1 MKYDVVLFD
10 LDGTLTESAPGIIHS
25 ARIAVEQMGY
35 KDFDPSVFQRFI
47 GPPLHESFR
56 IYFGMTDAQA
66 DEAIAHYRA
75 YYADRGIFE
84 NAVYPGM
91 PNLLR
96 QLKAE
101 GARLYV
107 ATAKPERFMHI
118 VLEKFGIARFF
129 DGAVGATMDNRSSN
143 KSELVR
149 AALPKDADPRR
160 SVMIGDRRY
169 DIEAGR
175 ANGIDTIGVCYGYGN
190 RAEVEQA
197 GATYVADT
205 VEALSKY
212 LVGDMP
218 APQGLFVTVEGLDGS
233 GKTTQI
239 DGLAAYLRQL
249 GYEVLCTREPG
260 GSPIAEKIRHV
271 VLSPENLGMHAWTEA
286 LLYAAARA
294 EHVQAVVRPALA
306 EGKVVLCDRFV
317 DSSVV
322 YQGVGRGLGIE
333 NVLKINALG
342 IGGIVPDWTLYLR
355 LDVEA
360 ALHRRRSASSLDRIE
375 MEQEAFHRRALEA
388 YETLWRENPQRIC
401 AVDASQSAEEIA
413 QEACARMDAVLAKH

>member
-10 LDGTLTESAPGIIHS
+10 LDGTLTESAPGIINS

-35 KDFDPSVFQRFI
+35 KDFDPRVFERFI
-47 GPPLHESFR
+47 GPPLHHSFR
-56 IYFGMTDAQA
+56 QYFGMDDAQA
-66 DEAIAHYRA
+66 DEAVRRYRVYFA
-75 YYADRGIFE
+75 EYGLFE
-84 NAVYPGM
+84 NAVYAGI
-91 PNLLR
+91 PNMLR
-96 QLKAE
+96 RLKAG

-107 ATAKPERFMHI
+107 ATAKPEEFMHRI
-118 VLEKFGIARFF
+118 LERFGLARFF
-129 DGAVGATMDNRSSN
+129 DGAVGTKLEDRAVE
-143 KSELVR
+143 KSGIIR
-149 AALPKDADPRR
+149 AALPADAGRA
-160 SVMIGDRRY
+160 VMIGDRRY
-169 DIEAGR
+169 DIEGGR
-175 ANGIDTIGVCYGYGN
+175 ANGIDTIGVCYGYGD
-190 RAEVEQA
+190 RAELEAA
-197 GATYVADT
+197 GATHIVDT
-205 VEALSKY
+205 VAELSDY
-212 LVGDMP
+212 LAGERP
-218 APQGLFVTVEGLDGS
+218 PTQGLFVTIEGLDGS

-239 DGLAAYLRQL
+239 ERLAAHLRQI

-294 EHVQAVVRPALA
+294 EHVQAVIKPVLA

-322 YQGVGRGLGIE
+322 YQGMGRGLGIQ
-333 NVLKINALG
+333 NVLQINALG
-342 IGGIVPDWTLYLR
+342 TGGIEPDLTLYLR

-360 ALHRRRSASSLDRIE
+360 ALHRRRSATSLDRIE
-375 MEQEAFHRRALEA
+375 MEQEAFHSRALEA

-413 QEACARMDAVLAKH
+413 QEACARMDAVLAKR